1 METEREYAER
11 EKRMFRKQVA
21 DTEKQSLS
29 DRQEARREFAEI
41 MADYPER
48 VAERAEWILE
58 GNYGFGAYT
67 EAREVAVN
75 RRMNRAAW
83 FVSMVGALDHQCP
96 PEFTMGAWKKLT
108 AAQKKHLDTAVMA
121 VIEAYAKEL
130 APARK
135 AARNGSDLFRAVATS
150 KPSAKQVKTMRS
162 LMNVTML
169 KVISEANHAGRPL
182 SMADRD
188 ALEDQ
193 INAAVLG
200 RPVPESFARMVAEA
214 MRTIGVRAVVVPE

>member
-21 DTEKQSLS
+21 DTEKQPLS

-41 MADYPER
+41 MADYPDR

-135 AARNGSDLFRAVATS
+135 PAAKRKAARNGAKRGTMSKVDVNRSFREDVLPHLRHKDRVS
-150 KPSAKQVKTMRS
+150 VRSAWNDYVDS
-162 LMNVTML
+162 LHRDGLVTD
-169 KVISEANHAGRPL
+169 HARNTWVSPY
-182 SMADRD
+182 R
-188 ALEDQ
+188 
-193 INAAVLG
+193 
-200 RPVPESFARMVAEA
+200 
-214 MRTIGVRAVVVPE
+214 